1 MYSTN
6 GRKKNGNKET
16 AKVKTTKILICE
28 ACGYTEVGRAKEFGE
43 QAICSKCGSINTR
56 FE

>member
-1 MYSTN
+1 MYSAN
-6 GRKKNGNKET
+6 GRKKDNNKET

-28 ACGYTEVGRAKEFGE
+28 TCGYKEVGRVKEFGE
-43 QAICSKCGSINTR
+43 QAICSKCGSTETR